1 MTEEHFELATKIIY
15 KMIHR
20 KFRWILEGNP
30 DLRHDLY
37 QEAMLSV
44 LEAYP
49 NYNSDK
55 AQFSTY
61 IYPIVFR
68 SMLKFSCDWKGRE
81 GKSNKLRY
89 KPRRDDLSI
98 QALTD
103 NMFHDDIDES
113 KNIFLYTEDTEFA
126 SCELMDVIENTLQ
139 PIECYIFLK
148 VTLEGVKQRE
158 LAKELK
164 MTPPAINYHYKQSKI
179 KLKKALS

>member
-1 MTEEHFELATKIIY
+1 MTDEHFEMATKIIY

-20 KFRWILEGNP
+20 KFKWLLEGNP
-30 DLRHDLY
+30 DLKHDLY

-49 NYNSDK
+49 NYNADK

-68 SMLKFSCDWKGRE
+68 SMLKFSCDWRGRE

-89 KPRRDDLSI
+89 KPRPDDLSI

-103 NMFHDDIDES
+103 TMFHDDRDES
-113 KNIFLYTEDTEFA
+113 KNMFLFSEDDEFNH
-126 SCELMDVIENTLQ
+126 CELINLIHQTLS
-139 PIECYIFLK
+139 PIEEYIFLK
-148 VTLEGVKQRE
+148 VAWDGVKQRE

-164 MTPPAINYHYKQSKI
+164 MTPPAVNYHYKQSKN